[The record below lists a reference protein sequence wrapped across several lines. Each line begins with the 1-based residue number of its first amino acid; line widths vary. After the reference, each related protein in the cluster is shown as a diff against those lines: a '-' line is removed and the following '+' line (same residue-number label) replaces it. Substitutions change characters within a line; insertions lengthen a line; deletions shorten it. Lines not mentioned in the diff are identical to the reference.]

1 MSREEITK
9 ISTLLDFLDYI
20 YSKSPLLF
28 TFGSRHGVQHQLR
41 VGKVG
46 VPVLKVGINES
57 HLC

>member
-1 MSREEITK
+1 MASEEITK
-9 ISTLLDFLDYI
+9 VSTLLDFLDYI

-28 TFGSRHGVQHQLR
+28 TFGSQHGEQHQLR

-46 VPVLKVGINES
+46 VPVLKVDINES